1 MNKLLFGFSILF
13 LFSTTHVFAASP
25 AIDNAGFVQS
35 NIWYSK
41 DPFYAGDKI
50 RIYTVIFNGSA
61 YDLSGAVEFLDN
73 GVLVGKADFA
83 LASGGRVRDLWVD
96 WNATEGKHT
105 ITARFANV
113 ISDGPNGKQPAVL
126 GSAEAGK
133 SEKVVELDPVAKAA
147 QAKILEAKAAEASAR
162 TSAKVENVIQS
173 VSGAIPAPVKE
184 GVESGK
190 SAIEEF
196 RIGEAYQLK
205 LAKENKQKEIAKI
218 KEDEVKALTSNTKT
232 VRSQTDAML
241 NTAEKPFAYVL
252 LALLTIGQ
260 YVFQWQIL
268 FYGILLYVL
277 YRLIRLIAGRVWN
290 RD

>member
-1 MNKLLFGFSILF
+1 MRGLLLIILILF
-13 LFSTTHVFAASP
+13 ASPVFSAGP

-41 DPFYAGDKI
+41 DPFYVGDKI

-73 GVLVGKADFA
+73 GAFIGKADFA

-96 WNATEGKHT
+96 WKATEGKHT

-113 ISDGPNGKQPAVL
+113 ISDGPNGKQSAVL

-133 SEKVVELDPVAKAA
+133 SERVVEMDPVAKAA
-147 QAKILEAKAAEASAR
+147 QVKIDEAKDAEASAR
-162 TSAKVENVIQS
+162 ASAKVENLIQTVSEVI
-173 VSGAIPAPVKE
+173 PLPVKE
-184 GVESGK
+184 GVSSGK
-190 SAIEEF
+190 AFIEEF

-205 LAKENKQKEIAKI
+205 LAKENKQKEIANI
-218 KEDEVKALTSNTKT
+218 KADEAKALASGVKT
-232 VRSQTDAML
+232 VRSQTDAMI

-252 LALLTIGQ
+252 LALFTIGQ
-260 YVFQWQIL
+260 YIFQWQIL
-268 FYGILLYVL
+268 FYGVLLYVL
-277 YRLIRLIAGRVWN
+277 YRLIRFVARRVWN
-290 RD
+290 RE

>member
-1 MNKLLFGFSILF
+1 MRGLLLIIFVLF
-13 LFSTTHVFAASP
+13 AYPVFAVGP

-41 DPFYAGDKI
+41 DPFYSGDKI

-73 GVLVGKADFA
+73 GALVGKADFA

-96 WNATEGKHT
+96 WKATEGKHT

-126 GSAEAGK
+126 GSSEAGK

-147 QAKILEAKAAEASAR
+147 QAKIDDAKAAEASAR
-162 TSAKVENVIQS
+162 TNAKVENVIQS
-173 VSGAIPAPVKE
+173 VSGAIPEPVKE
-184 GVESGK
+184 GVSSGK
-190 SAIEEF
+190 TFIEEF

-218 KEDEVKALTSNTKT
+218 KAEEEKTLTAGTKT

-241 NTAEKPFAYVL
+241 NTTEKPFAYVL
-252 LALLTIGQ
+252 LAILTIGQ
-260 YVFQWQIL
+260 YLFQWQIL
-268 FYGILLYVL
+268 FYGILLYFL
-277 YRLIRLIAGRVWN
+277 YSLIRLGARRIWN
-290 RD
+290 WE

>member
-1 MNKLLFGFSILF
+1 MHMRYLFIIASLF
-13 LFSTTHVFAASP
+13 FASHVFAIGP

-83 LASGGRVRDLWVD
+83 LASGGRVRDLWID
-96 WNATEGKHT
+96 WKATEGKHT

-113 ISDGPNGKQPAVL
+113 ISDGPNGKLPAVL

-147 QAKILEAKAAEASAR
+147 LAKIEDAKSAEVRAR
-162 TSAKVENVIQS
+162 TSEKVEGVIQS
-173 VSGAIPAPVKE
+173 VSGAIPEPVKE
-184 GVESGK
+184 VVQSGK
-190 SAIEEF
+190 NTIEEF

-205 LAKENKQKEIAKI
+205 LAKESKQNEIAKI
-218 KEDEVKALTSNTKT
+218 KAEEVKAITSGTKT

-241 NTAEKPFAYVL
+241 NTAEKPFAYAL

-260 YVFQWQIL
+260 YIFQWQIL

-277 YRLIRLIAGRVWN
+277 YRLIRLVAQRVWN
-290 RD
+290 RE

>member
-1 MNKLLFGFSILF
+1 MKYLFIVVSLF
-13 LFSTTHVFAASP
+13 FANPVFAVGP

-41 DPFYAGDKI
+41 DPFYVGDKI
-50 RIYTVIFNGSA
+50 RVYTVIFNGSA

-73 GVLVGKADFA
+73 GVLIGKADFA

-96 WNATEGKHT
+96 WKALEGKHT

-133 SEKVVELDPVAKAA
+133 SERVVELDPVVKAA
-147 QAKILEAKAAEASAR
+147 LAKIEDAKSAEASAR
-162 TSAKVENVIQS
+162 TNAKVENVIQS
-173 VSGAIPAPVKE
+173 VSGAIPTPVKE

-190 SAIEEF
+190 NTIEEF

-205 LAKENKQKEIAKI
+205 LAKENKQNEIAKI
-218 KEDEVKALTSNTKT
+218 KEDEIKALTSSTKS

-260 YVFQWQIL
+260 YIFQWQIL
-268 FYGILLYVL
+268 FYGILLYVM
-277 YRLIRLIAGRVWN
+277 YRLIRWLAMRVWN
-290 RD
+290 RE

>member
-1 MNKLLFGFSILF
+1 MNHMRGLLLI
-13 LFSTTHVFAASP
+13 VFIFFAIPAFAVGP

-96 WNATEGKHT
+96 WKAVEGKHT

-147 QAKILEAKAAEASAR
+147 QQKIEDAKAAEASAR
-162 TSAKVENVIQS
+162 TSAKVENAIQT
-173 VSGAIPAPVKE
+173 VSGVIPTPVKE
-184 GVESGK
+184 GMESGK
-190 SAIEEF
+190 NTIEEF
-196 RIGEAYQLK
+196 RIGEAYLLK
-205 LAKENKQKEIAKI
+205 LAKENKQKEIAVI
-218 KEDEVKALTSNTKT
+218 KADEVKALTSQTKT

-252 LALLTIGQ
+252 LALLTLAQ
-260 YVFQWQIL
+260 YFFQWQIV
-268 FYGILLYVL
+268 FYGISFYII
-277 YRLIRLIAGRVWN
+277 YRLIKWSVRRIWERE
-290 RD
+290 

>member
-1 MNKLLFGFSILF
+1 MKKIILITIVF
-13 LFSTTHVFAASP
+13 FASHVFAVGP

-50 RIYTVIFNGSA
+50 RVYTVIFNGSA

-73 GVLVGKADFA
+73 GVLIGKADFA

-96 WNATEGKHT
+96 WKALEGKHT

-133 SEKVVELDPVAKAA
+133 SEKVVELNPVAKAA
-147 QAKILEAKAAEASAR
+147 LAKIVDAKREEASAR
-162 TSAKVENVIQS
+162 TKANVENVIQS
-173 VSGAIPAPVKE
+173 VSGAIPTPVKE

-190 SAIEEF
+190 NTIEEF

-218 KEDEVKALTSNTKT
+218 KADEVKAVTSNAKS
-232 VRSQTDAML
+232 VRGQTDAMM
-241 NTAEKPFAYVL
+241 NTAEKPFAYVM
-252 LALLTIGQ
+252 LALLTIAQ
-260 YVFQWQIL
+260 YIFQWQIL

-277 YRLIRLIAGRVWN
+277 YRLIRLIAKRVWN
-290 RD
+290 RE